1 VFAPEQS
8 VVRKTF
14 RNQFPAWLSLLPQV
28 DSDWDACLQTLE
40 GHYESV
46 NSVAFSHDST
56 ILASASADKTIKL
69 WNVATGVCTGTL
81 EGHNESVNS
90 VAFSHDSTI
99 LASASFDKTVKLWNV
114 ATNACIATFKGH
126 SYQVYSVAFSHNS
139 TILASAADDDTVK
152 LWDVATGACTATL
165 DVGAFITHL
174 AFDATRSS
182 LNTDVGTFTLNSPSS
197 PSPLSTSAI
206 PAAVRTAP
214 PPPTPVPAPG
224 PLPQRV
230 DRWGIGL
237 SEDRAWVTW
246 DSHEV
251 LWLPPAYRPEESAVT
266 ASTVAIGCPSGRVVL
281 MTISSDHDL
290 LE

>member
-1 VFAPEQS
+1 MGVCTATLKGHSSLVCSIAFSHDSTILAS
-8 VVRKTF
+8 ASWDKTVKLW
-14 RNQFPAWLSLLPQV
+14 NVATGV
-28 DSDWDACLQTLE
+28 CTATLE
-40 GHYESV
+40 EHSDSCQ
-46 NSVAFSHDST
+46 SVAFSHDST
-56 ILASASADKTIKL
+56 ILASASYDKTI
-69 WNVATGVCTGTL
+69 
-81 EGHNESVNS
+81 
-90 VAFSHDSTI
+90 
-99 LASASFDKTVKLWNV
+99 
-114 ATNACIATFKGH
+114 
-126 SYQVYSVAFSHNS
+126 
-139 TILASAADDDTVK
+139 K

-237 SEDRAWVTW
+237 SEDLAWVTW